1 MYLCCHLQGLLEFY
15 TNFPSFVNMPKSLT
29 IHDVWPIIPV
39 KGHHLTLIRLNNWSV
54 SSCSIQLSSL
64 PTTQSIFIPSVNLLI
79 VSPTIISKLLI
90 YRRSNQGRSTDPC
103 GTMGT
108 VTTATVHAC
117 PMPPSTTPIL
127 DPICQ
132 RALAPKGSF
141 HLIDFPHPTS
151 DLVNTLT
158 TVHMDDINHT
168 SLSIPFVICSWS
180 SN

>member
-1 MYLCCHLQGLLEFY
+1 MLPPSGIVGVLHQFPFICQHAQGPY
-15 TNFPSFVNMPKSLT
+15 HTWCMTYYSCQR
-29 IHDVWPIIPV
+29 
-39 KGHHLTLIRLNNWSV
+39 HHLTLIHLNNWSV

-64 PTTQSIFIPSVNLLI
+64 PTTQSIFMPSVNLLI

-132 RALAPKGSF
+132 CALAPRGSF

-168 SLSIPFVICSWS
+168 SSSIPFVICSWS